1 MASKKKPAIELGHT
15 QGIDDIAIGI
25 EKAINRYG
33 AMRKTNHGVIESLSK
48 TAKTKGDE
56 FWGVMGDSYKSLK
69 RAEKVSEAF
78 YKSQKKSLKNLKK
91 GGK

>member
-15 QGIDDIAIGI
+15 QGIDDIASGIG
-25 EKAINRYG
+25 KAINRYG
-33 AMRKTNHGVIESLSK
+33 AMRKTNHGVVESLSK

-69 RAEKVSEAF
+69 RAQKVS
-78 YKSQKKSLKNLKK
+78 KKFDKNMKRNAK
-91 GGK
+91 